1 MARGNPE
8 KLVSLGDRT
17 MEERREIAKKAGI
30 ASGKARRNKAL
41 LKDCIN
47 ILMEQKVLDEET
59 GKKITGAEQLSVNL
73 WKKAVSEM
81 DTAKAAKAFEVLRDT
96 SGQKPIEKVM
106 VAEVDQNVI
115 DEVEAM
121 MNDDEEQSTYGY
133 KWRFVKGGDL

>member
-1 MARGNPE
+1 MAKEDLIPLNQ
-8 KLVSLGDRT
+8 RT
-17 MEERREIAKKAGI
+17 IEERKEISRKAGK

-47 ILMEQKVLDEET
+47 ILMEQKVLDPKS

-73 WKKAVSEM
+73 WLKALKEI

-96 SGQKPIEKVM
+96 SGQKPIDKVM
-106 VAEVDQNVI
+106 IAEVDQNVI

-121 MNDDEEQSTYGY
+121 MNDDEN
-133 KWRFVKGGDL
+133 